1 MNQVETGRY
10 HAEQVSRYYYNVA
23 DKTQKWHLWTSLALT
38 VVALA
43 AGLLLIV
50 DVHQFAVASV
60 FFVVTGLSL
69 FSFYW
74 KHAEHG
80 AVANLMAL
88 QYKHLAREWEELQLN
103 GKTSPEEINAL
114 RTKHDTIANVVDLPH
129 DTRAWDQ
136 SRHNAQD
143 YLKSLRPTPLS

>member
-1 MNQVETGRY
+1 MDQVEAGRY
-10 HAEQVSRYYYNVA
+10 QADQVSRYYYNVA
-23 DKTQKWHLWTSLALT
+23 DKAQKWHLWTSLGLT

-50 DVHQFAVASV
+50 DVHRYAAASV

-69 FSFYW
+69 FAFYW

-80 AVANLMAL
+80 AVANLTSL

-103 GKTSPEEINAL
+103 GEASLEKISAL
-114 RTKHDTIANVVDLPH
+114 RTKHDTIANAVDLPN
-129 DTRAWDQ
+129 DTTAWNE
-136 SRHNAQD
+136 SRRDAERFM
-143 YLKSLRPTPLS
+143 KAARPTPLS